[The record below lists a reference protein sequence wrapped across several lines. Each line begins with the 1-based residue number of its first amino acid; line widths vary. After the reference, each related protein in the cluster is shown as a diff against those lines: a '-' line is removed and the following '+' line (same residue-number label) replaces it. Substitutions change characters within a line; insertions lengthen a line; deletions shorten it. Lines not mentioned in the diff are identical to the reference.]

1 MDLKKRLNEEKS
13 FKRVF
18 IASIV
23 FYAVAFVLMIV
34 GTFLDLQIDKAV
46 FYPESILVKGIEQ
59 FSQFV
64 YWGMWGPIFTVLIL
78 SRHDLNESLE
88 ITGKV
93 IPFIGP
99 VDNTQTKAYKVCNT
113 IFNIFTAV
121 LFYVLSVIG
130 WKKLVENVLK
140 NILADLDIADMPQ
153 WFYFIV
159 CAVLSAVVILACR
172 KIDKAKLRKL
182 EALALAGILLGI
194 CYKLVEE
201 CKDITGRVRFREMV
215 AYSNG
220 KVDESGMSNGQ
231 KADLEREMLK
241 YTNYGQYAPW
251 YKKGNDMMIYKHSNS
266 FPSGHTAYC
275 CTMFLTYPLCLA
287 FEKLKKFAPFMFA
300 FSAAYVILVA
310 VSRLVAGA
318 HYLTDVVV
326 AAVIGYT
333 LFLIV
338 YKIYTIFTKKGII
351 G

>member
-13 FKRVF
+13 FKKIF
-18 IASIV
+18 IASAV
-23 FYAVAFVLMIV
+23 FYAVALVLMIV
-34 GTFLDLQIDKAV
+34 GTFLDLQIDQAV
-46 FYPESILVKGIEQ
+46 FYPGNILVKGLEQ

-88 ITGKV
+88 IIGRV

-99 VDNTQTKAYKVCNT
+99 VDNTQTKAYKVFNT
-113 IFNIFTAV
+113 ILNIFTAAA
-121 LFYVLSVIG
+121 FYVLSVIG

-140 NILADLDIADMPQ
+140 NILADLNIADMPQ
-153 WFYFIV
+153 WFYFVV
-159 CAVLSAVVILACR
+159 CAVISAIVILACR
-172 KIDKAKLRKL
+172 KIDKDKLRKL
-182 EALALAGILLGI
+182 EALALAGVLLGI

-201 CKDITGRVRFREMV
+201 CKEITGRVRFREMV
-215 AYSNG
+215 AYSNT
-220 KVDESGMSNGQ
+220 KLNDRGMSDGQ
-231 KADLEREMLK
+231 NADLTRDMLN
-241 YTNYGQYAPW
+241 YTNYGHYTPW
-251 YKKGNDMMIYKHSNS
+251 YKKGNDMNVYSHSNS
-266 FPSGHTAYC
+266 FPSGHTTYC

-287 FEKLKKFAPFMFA
+287 FDKLKKFAPFMYV
-300 FSAAYVILVA
+300 FSAAYVIVVA

-318 HYLTDVVV
+318 HYLTDVVA

-338 YKIYTIFTKKGII
+338 NKIYNVFTKKGII

>member
-13 FKRVF
+13 FKRIF
-18 IASIV
+18 IASAV
-23 FYAVAFVLMIV
+23 FYAVALVLMIV
-34 GTFLDLQIDKAV
+34 GSFYDLQIDKAV
-46 FYPESILVKGIEQ
+46 FYPENILVKGLEQ

-88 ITGKV
+88 IIGKV

-99 VDNTQTKAYKVCNT
+99 VDNTQTKAYKVCNK
-113 IFNIFTAV
+113 ILNIFTAV
-121 LFYVLSVIG
+121 AFYALSVIG

-140 NILADLDIADMPQ
+140 NILANLNIDDMPQ
-153 WFYFIV
+153 WFYFVV

-182 EALALAGILLGI
+182 EALALAGVLLGI

-201 CKDITGRVRFREMV
+201 CKEITGRVRFREMV

-220 KVDESGMSNGQ
+220 KVKGNGMSDGQ
-231 KADLEREMLK
+231 KADLTREMLD

-251 YKKGNDMMIYKHSNS
+251 YKKGDDMNVYSHSNS
-266 FPSGHTAYC
+266 FPSGHTTYC

-287 FEKLKKFAPFMFA
+287 FDKLKKFAPFMYA
-300 FSAAYVILVA
+300 FSMAYVILVA

-318 HYLTDVVV
+318 HYLTDVVA

-338 YKIYTIFTKKGII
+338 NKIYNVFTKKGII

>member
-1 MDLKKRLNEEKS
+1 MDLKRRLNEEKS
-13 FKRVF
+13 FKRIF
-18 IASIV
+18 IASAV
-23 FYAVAFVLMIV
+23 FYAVALVLMLV
-34 GTFLDLQIDKAV
+34 GTFLDLEINKAV
-46 FYPESILVKGIEQ
+46 FYPESIIVKGLEQ

-78 SRHDLNESLE
+78 CRHDLNESLE
-88 ITGKV
+88 IIGRV

-99 VDNTQTKAYKVCNT
+99 VDNTDTKPYKVCNT
-113 IFNIFTAV
+113 ILNIFTAV
-121 LFYVLSVIG
+121 AFYVLSVIG

-153 WFYFIV
+153 WFYFVV

-182 EALALAGILLGI
+182 EALALAGVLLGI

-201 CKDITGRVRFREMV
+201 CKEITGRVRFREMV

-220 KVDESGMSNGQ
+220 KVNEGGMSDGQ
-231 KADLEREMLK
+231 NADLTREMLK
-241 YTNYGQYAPW
+241 YTNYHQYTPW
-251 YKKGNDMMIYKHSNS
+251 YKKGDDMMIYSHSNS
-266 FPSGHTAYC
+266 FPSGHTTYC
-275 CTMFLTYPLCLA
+275 FTMFLTYPLCLA
-287 FEKLKKFAPFMFA
+287 FNKLKKFAPFMYA
-300 FSAAYVILVA
+300 FSAVYVIVVA
-310 VSRLVAGA
+310 VSRLMAGA
-318 HYLTDVVV
+318 HYLTDVVA

-338 YKIYTIFTKKGII
+338 NKIYNVFTKKGII

>member
-13 FKRVF
+13 FKKIF
-18 IASIV
+18 IASAV
-23 FYAVAFVLMIV
+23 FYAVALVLMIV
-34 GTFLDLQIDKAV
+34 GTFFDLQIDQAL
-46 FYPESILVKGIEQ
+46 FYPGNILVKGLEQ

-88 ITGKV
+88 IIGRV
-93 IPFIGP
+93 IPFVGP

-113 IFNIFTAV
+113 ILNIFTAAA
-121 LFYVLSVIG
+121 FYVLSVIG

-140 NILADLDIADMPQ
+140 NILADLNIADMPQ
-153 WFYFIV
+153 WFYFVV
-159 CAVLSAVVILACR
+159 CAVLSAIVILACR
-172 KIDKAKLRKL
+172 KIDKNKLRKL
-182 EALALAGILLGI
+182 EALALAGVLLGI

-201 CKDITGRVRFREMV
+201 CKEITGRVRFREMV
-215 AYSNG
+215 AYSNT
-220 KVDESGMSNGQ
+220 KLNDRGMSDGQ
-231 KADLEREMLK
+231 NADLTREMLD
-241 YTNYGQYAPW
+241 YTNYGHYTPW
-251 YKKGNDMMIYKHSNS
+251 YKKGNDMNVYSHSNS
-266 FPSGHTAYC
+266 FPSGHTTYC

-287 FEKLKKFAPFMFA
+287 FDKLKKFAPFMYV
-300 FSAAYVILVA
+300 FSAAYVIVVA

-318 HYLTDVVV
+318 HYLTDVVA

-338 YKIYTIFTKKGII
+338 NKIYNVFTKKGII